1 MCGADKTKN
10 VINLY
15 SFVIVLVV
23 TTSIDSPGSDLG
35 QVHDAFFIGIEDE
48 AKERLER
55 LAASKRI
62 TPVDITKLAHQV
74 RSRTLTN
81 GLHYLFL
88 ASGGHLETYNPISRE
103 LKPIDT
109 YVYVLKTTPVLRGRV
124 VRGWEPP
131 TL

>member
-15 SFVIVLVV
+15 SFIIVLVV
-23 TTSIDSPGSDLG
+23 TTSIDSAGSDLG

-74 RSRTLTN
+74 RSQTRQTVYT
-81 GLHYLFL
+81 
-88 ASGGHLETYNPISRE
+88 TYS
-103 LKPIDT
+103 
-109 YVYVLKTTPVLRGRV
+109 
-124 VRGWEPP
+124 
-131 TL
+131 